1 MSVGQEVL
9 TGWFCVQVTEDAAA
23 EDTAAVQGA
32 EEELLPCP
40 ICFKTCTSRL
50 DLDAHMDT
58 HPDTT
63 LRYQNLLPVPAYP
76 QIPAAGRPYLK
87 LLQSTLLSKG
97 LRMYYLVT
105 FQNKS
110 L

>member
-1 MSVGQEVL
+1 MV
-9 TGWFCVQVTEDAAA
+9 WFCVQVTEDAAA
-23 EDTAAVQGA
+23 EDTAGVQGA

-40 ICFKTCTSRL
+40 ICFKTCNSRL

-58 HPDTT
+58 HPDTM
-63 LRYQNLLPVPAYP
+63 LRYQTLRPPLSPPLPVPAYP

-87 LLQSTLLSKG
+87 LLQSTLPSKG
-97 LRMYYLVT
+97 LRMYYWVT